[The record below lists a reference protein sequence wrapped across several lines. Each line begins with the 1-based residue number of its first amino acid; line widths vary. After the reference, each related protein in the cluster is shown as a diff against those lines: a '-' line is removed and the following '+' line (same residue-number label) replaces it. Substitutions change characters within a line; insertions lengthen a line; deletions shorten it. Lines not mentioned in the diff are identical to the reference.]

1 LKGSK
6 LETYLAI
13 LQILSVTRH
22 PLKFVEIEKA
32 SALEQPELETALSF
46 LIEKNVVSK
55 QQYGFSAAFLI
66 EPRGAQLI
74 RYFSSHSPINR

>member
-13 LQILSVTRH
+13 LQILSATRH
-22 PLKFVEIEKA
+22 PLKIGEIEKA
-32 SALEQPELETALSF
+32 SDLNQPELEAALSF
-46 LIEKNVVSK
+46 LFEKNVVSK
-55 QQYGFSAAFLI
+55 QQYGSSAAFLV

-74 RYFSSHSPINR
+74 QYFSSHSPLNR